1 MCFFVQSFLFLFL
14 LCHRIV
20 YPNQAK
26 SGLGNTP
33 FSLISNSYT
42 SFLFP
47 IMHFISSACQIV
59 HYMRWCMLSMDPYTP
74 AVSSLRLHSIDV
86 FFFFFFFLFSLL
98 FYALFHVP
106 CEVKRLMAWWSLL
119 FMDWFLA
126 YKRGGDSIYRV

>member
-1 MCFFVQSFLFLFL
+1 MFFF
-14 LCHRIV
+14 
-20 YPNQAK
+20 
-26 SGLGNTP
+26 
-33 FSLISNSYT
+33 
-42 SFLFP
+42 
-47 IMHFISSACQIV
+47 
-59 HYMRWCMLSMDPYTP
+59 
-74 AVSSLRLHSIDV
+74 